1 MFPRIY
7 SYDFEQ
13 QVNIHQTLHVQQR
26 MAQRNISM
34 DDLDFV
40 LLYGEVFHRAGA
52 VHVHLRRCDI
62 SERWYQ
68 QFGRLEGT
76 TADFKSGR
84 NDRSYCTQKS
94 TTRPPPYQ
102 EKSLILLQEYPLSN
116 CS

>member
-76 TADFKSGR
+76 TAVLNREGTTVLTVHR
-84 NDRSYCTQKS
+84 NRQQGPRRIKKKASFCYKNTH
-94 TTRPPPYQ
+94 
-102 EKSLILLQEYPLSN
+102 
-116 CS
+116 